1 MVQAKE
7 PVLVCRPRNNRAY
20 SRTQKQNVLAEP
32 LLSRLETVPT
42 MNRRD
47 VVIGGVA
54 GIAAAVAVPIVAKA
68 EEATTEDSELD
79 PIRALLDAYDAA
91 FSNHDLDGVLA
102 SFSAKAAIMGTGPG
116 EIWSGPDEI
125 RAAHQRFF
133 DGFDYGAQ
141 SFQYEFSIGQVK
153 PDEGWAWMMTSG
165 NVEGKKGGEDFAF
178 PVNISITASKDGGK
192 WLITTLHFS
201 TFTDQATEES

>member
-1 MVQAKE
+1 V
-7 PVLVCRPRNNRAY
+7 
-20 SRTQKQNVLAEP
+20 
-32 LLSRLETVPT
+32 SRLETVPT

-68 EEATTEDSELD
+68 EEATAEDTELD
-79 PIRALLDAYDAA
+79 PIRALLDAYDTA

-133 DGFDYGAQ
+133 DGFDYGEQ
-141 SFQYEFSIGQVK
+141 SFEYEYSIGEVK
-153 PDEGWAWMMTSG
+153 PDQGWAWMLTSG
-165 NVEGKKGGEDFAF
+165 NVEGKKGGEDFSF
-178 PVNISITASKDGGK
+178 PVNVSLTASKDGGK

-201 TFTDQATEES
+201 TFTDLTSDES